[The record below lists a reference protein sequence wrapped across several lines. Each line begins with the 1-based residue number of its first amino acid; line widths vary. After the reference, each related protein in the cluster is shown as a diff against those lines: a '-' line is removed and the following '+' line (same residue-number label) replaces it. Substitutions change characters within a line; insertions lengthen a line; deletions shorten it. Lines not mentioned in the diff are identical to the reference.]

1 MSTVFSMIQP
11 SGKLGIGHYL
21 GAIRHWEKAQ
31 ASGHD
36 CIFAV
41 ANLHAITVPQDPKV
55 LKQHTLD
62 LIAFY
67 MACGIDPD
75 KSIMF
80 IQSDVSEHAELAWI
94 LSCFT
99 SLGELN
105 RMTQFK
111 DKSQNKK
118 QERIGAGLYSYPSLM
133 AADILLYQTNIVPV
147 GEDQKQHIEL
157 TRDLAQRFNQK
168 FGEAFVIPEP
178 VISDIGGRIM
188 ALGDPYKKMSKSD
201 EDTNNFIALE
211 DDTNLVK
218 KKIMRAVTDSK
229 NKFCYSQEEQKGLA
243 NLIELYAA
251 CCDMKIGD
259 VVIQFENQGY
269 GVFKKALA
277 EVLSDRVG
285 EIYQRYEGYRKNTKD
300 LHDIAIQGA
309 RDAKKRAS
317 VTLKRVQNLV
327 GLTL

>member
-31 ASGHD
+31 ADGHD

-62 LIAFY
+62 LLAFY

-75 KSIMF
+75 KSTMF
-80 IQSDVSEHAELAWI
+80 IQSDVSEHAELAWV
-94 LSCFT
+94 LSCIT

-118 QERIGAGLYSYPSLM
+118 QERVGAGLYSYPSLM

-168 FGEAFVIPEP
+168 FGEAFTIPKP

-211 DDTNLVK
+211 DEPSLVK

-229 NKFCYSQEEQKGLA
+229 NNFCYSEEEQKGLA

-251 CCDMKIGD
+251 CSDMKIDD
-259 VVIQFENQGY
+259 VVIQFKDQGY
-269 GVFKKALA
+269 GAFKKALA
-277 EVLSDRVG
+277 EMLSDRVS
-285 EIYQRYEGYRKNTKD
+285 EIYQQYEGYRKSTKD

-309 RDAKKRAS
+309 KDAQKRAS
-317 VTLKRVQNLV
+317 VTLKKVQDLV
-327 GLTL
+327 GLAL